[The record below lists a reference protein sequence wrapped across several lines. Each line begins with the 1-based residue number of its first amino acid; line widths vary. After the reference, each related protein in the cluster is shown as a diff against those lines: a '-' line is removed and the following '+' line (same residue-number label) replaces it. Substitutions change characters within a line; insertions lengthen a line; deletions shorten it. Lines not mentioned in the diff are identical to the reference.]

1 MNPEMDTSTP
11 LLVVLALVV
20 IVGSVL
26 AVWALDVQQKRR
38 K

>member
-1 MNPEMDTSTP
+1 MA

-20 IVGSVL
+20 IFL
-26 AVWALDVQQKRR
+26 AAKWVFVMFRNGKKDK